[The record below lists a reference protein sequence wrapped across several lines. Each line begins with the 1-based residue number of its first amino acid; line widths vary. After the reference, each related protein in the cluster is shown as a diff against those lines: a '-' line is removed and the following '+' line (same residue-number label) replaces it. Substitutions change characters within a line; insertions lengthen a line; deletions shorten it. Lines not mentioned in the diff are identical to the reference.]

1 MKKLI
6 VMAVVVSFVIM
17 SLGVSVVSAAGPKK
31 TGGST
36 TVQGTLSQD
45 GPDYVIKSGKTTY
58 TVVGDG
64 LAPLVGKKVIA
75 SGSITKGEKGKVLQ
89 VKKIDEDLSKKK

>member
-1 MKKLI
+1 
-6 VMAVVVSFVIM
+6 M
-17 SLGVSVVSAAGPKK
+17 SLVVPVVYAAGPKK

-36 TVQGTLSQD
+36 TVQGVLSQD
-45 GPDYVIKSGKTTY
+45 GPDYVIKSGKATY
-58 TVVGDG
+58 KVVGEG

-75 SGSITKGEKGKVLQ
+75 SGTVTKGEKGKVLE

>member
-6 VMAVVVSFVIM
+6 VLAVVVSFVIM

-36 TVQGTLSQD
+36 TVQGTLSQV
-45 GPDYVIKSGKTTY
+45 GSDYVITSGKATY

-64 LAPLVGKKVIA
+64 LSAFVGKKVIA
-75 SGSITKGEKGKVLQ
+75 SGKMTKGDKGKVLE
-89 VKKIDEDLSKKK
+89 VLKIDEDISKKK